1 MGRRSRVA
9 KTPMKRS
16 ETPVPTESKMSE
28 LTHDAIANHPEHE
41 STGIPNVKL
50 GMWVFLS
57 SEFLF
62 FGALITNYLLYSHRS
77 GFEGRYPAEVY
88 DIPFTSVSSFVL
100 LMSSLTMV
108 LAHNALSRG
117 DQNGTRT
124 WLFATAA
131 LGSVFLG
138 GQVFEFT
145 EFVTIYGATPATN
158 PAWSAFYL
166 LTGFHGLHVAIGVI
180 MLLTL
185 WGISRRRGG
194 LSEKQGL
201 NLEMV
206 GIYWHFV
213 DIIWIVI
220 FTVVYLISVPPV

>member
-1 MGRRSRVA
+1 MA
-9 KTPMKRS
+9 D
-16 ETPVPTESKMSE
+16 
-28 LTHDAIANHPEHE
+28 LTHEAAVDHGHPEHD
-41 STGIPNVKL
+41 STGIDNRTL

-62 FGALITNYLLYSHRS
+62 FGALLSNYILYSNRPGFS
-77 GFEGRYPAEVY
+77 GTYPAEIY

-108 LAHNALSRG
+108 LAHNALSRH

-131 LGSVFLG
+131 LGAIFLG

-145 EFVTIYGATPATN
+145 EFVVHENMTLSTN
-158 PAWSAFYL
+158 PAASAFYL
-166 LTGFHGLHVAIGVI
+166 LTGFHGAHVAIGVI

-185 WGISRRRGG
+185 WGISRRRGS
-194 LSEKQGL
+194 LSESHGM
-201 NLEMV
+201 NLELV
-206 GIYWHFV
+206 GLYWHFV

-220 FTVVYLISVPPV
+220 FTVVYLISASPR

>member
-1 MGRRSRVA
+1 M
-9 KTPMKRS
+9 
-16 ETPVPTESKMSE
+16 TELAHE
-28 LTHDAIANHPEHE
+28 ADLGHHDEHE
-41 STGIPNVKL
+41 STGIENRKL

-62 FGALITNYLLYSHRS
+62 FGALISNYLLYSTRG
-77 GFEGRYPAEVY
+77 GFPSPYPAEIY

-108 LAHNALSRG
+108 LAHNALSRN

-145 EFVTIYGATPATN
+145 DFIVEYGMTLSTN
-158 PAWSAFYL
+158 PAASAFYV

-180 MLLTL
+180 MLLAL
-185 WGISRRRGG
+185 WSISRRQNG
-194 LSEKQGL
+194 LSEKSGL
-201 NLEMV
+201 NLELV
-206 GIYWHFV
+206 GLYWHFV

-220 FTVVYLISVPPV
+220 FTVVYLLSLPPV

>member
-1 MGRRSRVA
+1 
-9 KTPMKRS
+9 
-16 ETPVPTESKMSE
+16 MSE
-28 LTHDAIANHPEHE
+28 LAAHGDHE
-41 STGIPNVKL
+41 STGIETRKL

-62 FGALITNYLLYSHRS
+62 FGALITNYLLYSNRG
-77 GFEGRYPAEVY
+77 GFTGTYPAEIY

-108 LAHNALSRG
+108 LAHNALSRH

-131 LGSVFLG
+131 LGSVFLA

-145 EFVTIYGATPATN
+145 EFIVEYDMKLSTN
-158 PAWSAFYL
+158 PAASAFYM
-166 LTGFHGLHVAIGVI
+166 LTGFHGAHVAIGVI
-180 MLLTL
+180 MLLSL
-185 WGISRRRGG
+185 WGMSRRRNG
-194 LSEKQGL
+194 LSETHGM
-201 NLEMV
+201 NLELV
-206 GIYWHFV
+206 GLYWHFV

-220 FTVVYLISVPPV
+220 FTVVYLLSVPPG

>member
-1 MGRRSRVA
+1 
-9 KTPMKRS
+9 
-16 ETPVPTESKMSE
+16 MSDIA
-28 LTHDAIANHPEHE
+28 HDAPVTHHEEHE
-41 STGIPNVKL
+41 STGIDSRKL

-62 FGALITNYLLYSHRS
+62 FGALITNYLLYSNRA
-77 GFEGRYPAEVY
+77 GFEGTYPAEIY

-131 LGSVFLG
+131 LGSLFLG

-145 EFVTIYGATPATN
+145 EFIVEYDMTLSAN
-158 PAWSAFYL
+158 PAASAFYL
-166 LTGFHGLHVAIGVI
+166 LTGFHGTHVAIGVL
-180 MLLTL
+180 MLLSL
-185 WGISRRRGG
+185 WGISRRREG
-194 LSEKQGL
+194 LSDHHGM
-201 NLEMV
+201 NLELV
-206 GIYWHFV
+206 GLYWHFV

-220 FTVVYLISVPPV
+220 FTVVYLLSVAPG

>member
-1 MGRRSRVA
+1 
-9 KTPMKRS
+9 
-16 ETPVPTESKMSE
+16 MSD
-28 LTHDAIANHPEHE
+28 LAHDTSLDHGHVEHE
-41 STGIPNVKL
+41 STGVDNRKL
-50 GMWVFLS
+50 GMWAFLS

-62 FGALITNYLLYSHRS
+62 FGALISNYLLYSNRP
-77 GFEGRYPAEVY
+77 GFEGVYPSEIY

-117 DQNGTRT
+117 DQGGTRT

-145 EFVTIYGATPATN
+145 EFVTIYDMKLSTN
-158 PAWSAFYL
+158 PAASAFYL
-166 LTGFHGLHVAIGVI
+166 LTGFHGTHVAIGVI
-180 MLLTL
+180 MLLSL
-185 WGISRRRGG
+185 WGISRRQGS
-194 LSEKQGL
+194 LSEKHGL

-206 GIYWHFV
+206 GLYWHFV

-220 FTVVYLISVPPV
+220 FTVVYLLSVPPT